1 MKHFNVNHNTY
12 IISDHINTSVFFAN
26 YYILIRISLSF
37 LFLGIKFVKYVA
49 KSKDNDMTEIKSL
62 CIYCGSRPSNN
73 QNFQVLAKNVGKIL
87 AQNKIKLI
95 YGGGNV
101 GLMGIVATSVMENGG
116 EVHGIIP
123 AHLDKIEKSHDMITE
138 LSVVNNMHERKRM
151 MFDHSDAF
159 LVLPGSI
166 GTLDE
171 TIEAITWKQLGLHDK
186 PIILLNSE
194 NYWGPFIDLLKHIIK
209 YEFTMPETM
218 ELFHVVN
225 DPLEVLPLLN
235 QLPNPVIDPK
245 NTLI

>member
-1 MKHFNVNHNTY
+1 
-12 IISDHINTSVFFAN
+12 
-26 YYILIRISLSF
+26 
-37 LFLGIKFVKYVA
+37 
-49 KSKDNDMTEIKSL
+49 MTEIKSL
-62 CIYCGSRPSNN
+62 CIYCGSRTGNN
-73 QNFQVLAKNVGKIL
+73 KNFRSLAKTIGEILAKN
-87 AQNKIKLI
+87 NIKLV

-101 GLMGIVATSVMENGG
+101 GLMGIVATSVMDNGG
-116 EVHGIIP
+116 KVHGIIP
-123 AHLDKIEKSHDMITE
+123 AHLDKTEKSHDTISE
-138 LSVVNNMHERKRM
+138 LTVVNNMHERNRM

-194 NYWGPFIDLLKHIIK
+194 NYWNPFIDLLEHIISN
-209 YEFTMPETM
+209 EFTVPETM

-225 DPLEVLPLLN
+225 DPLEVMPLLKA
-235 QLPNPVIDPK
+235 LPNPLIDPK

>member
-1 MKHFNVNHNTY
+1 
-12 IISDHINTSVFFAN
+12 
-26 YYILIRISLSF
+26 
-37 LFLGIKFVKYVA
+37 
-49 KSKDNDMTEIKSL
+49 MTEIKSL
-62 CIYCGSRPSNN
+62 CIYCGSRTGNN
-73 QNFQVLAKNVGKIL
+73 KNFRSLAKTIGEILAKN
-87 AQNKIKLI
+87 NIKLV

-101 GLMGIVATSVMENGG
+101 GLMGIVATSVMDNGG
-116 EVHGIIP
+116 KVHGIIP
-123 AHLDKIEKSHDMITE
+123 AHLDKTEKSHDTISE
-138 LSVVNNMHERKRM
+138 LTVVNNMHERKRM

-194 NYWGPFIDLLKHIIK
+194 NYWNPFIDLLEHIISN
-209 YEFTMPETM
+209 EFTVPETM

-225 DPLEVLPLLN
+225 DPLEVMPLLKA
-235 QLPNPVIDPK
+235 LPNPLIDPK

>member
-1 MKHFNVNHNTY
+1 
-12 IISDHINTSVFFAN
+12 
-26 YYILIRISLSF
+26 
-37 LFLGIKFVKYVA
+37 
-49 KSKDNDMTEIKSL
+49 MTEIKSL
-62 CIYCGSRPSNN
+62 CIYCGSRTGNN
-73 QNFQVLAKNVGKIL
+73 KNFRSLAKTIGEILAKN
-87 AQNKIKLI
+87 NIKLV

-101 GLMGIVATSVMENGG
+101 GLMGIVATSVMDNGG
-116 EVHGIIP
+116 KVHGIIP
-123 AHLDKIEKSHDMITE
+123 AHLDKTEKSHDTISE
-138 LSVVNNMHERKRM
+138 LTVVNNMHERKRM

-194 NYWGPFIDLLKHIIK
+194 NYWNPFIELLEHIISN
-209 YEFTMPETM
+209 EFTVPETM

-225 DPLEVLPLLN
+225 DPLEVLPLLKA
-235 QLPNPVIDPK
+235 LPNPLIDPK